1 MSKTIRRRG
10 SKLPWWYGL
19 SGSQPWEWYND
30 KTCKDKWIGPKTA
43 TKAYTRER
51 RRSDERQMVENIK
64 KDVETT
70 LMISR
75 RNILVI
81 FGILINA
88 RLA

>member
-64 KDVETT
+64 KDVEIDTYD
-70 LMISR
+70 LEKEYLGHIWH
-75 RNILVI
+75 
-81 FGILINA
+81 FD
-88 RLA
+88 